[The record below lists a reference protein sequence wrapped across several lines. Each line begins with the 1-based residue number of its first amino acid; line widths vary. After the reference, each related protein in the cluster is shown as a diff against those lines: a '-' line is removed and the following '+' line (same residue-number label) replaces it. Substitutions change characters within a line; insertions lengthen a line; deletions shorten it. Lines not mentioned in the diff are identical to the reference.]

1 MGVISVRLDNDTEA
15 RLRREASAQGLSF
28 SDFLRERLTGETKE
42 RTNIDWREFADVLDG
57 NLQQICNF
65 LNRFE
70 QVQGENAYFTQLLI
84 YTSMRMLMPKSQ
96 ESVKK
101 LWSVSLQKAREHTEG
116 QEGKSS

>member
-15 RLRREASAQGLSF
+15 RLKREATAQGMSF

-42 RTNIDWREFADVLDG
+42 QTNIDWREFADMLDG

-65 LNRFE
+65 LNRME
-70 QVQGENAYFTQLLI
+70 REQGENAYFTQTLI
-84 YTSMRMLMPKSQ
+84 YNSMRMLMPKSQ
-96 ESVKK
+96 ESIKK
-101 LWSVSLQKAREHTEG
+101 LWSASLQKAREHTNG